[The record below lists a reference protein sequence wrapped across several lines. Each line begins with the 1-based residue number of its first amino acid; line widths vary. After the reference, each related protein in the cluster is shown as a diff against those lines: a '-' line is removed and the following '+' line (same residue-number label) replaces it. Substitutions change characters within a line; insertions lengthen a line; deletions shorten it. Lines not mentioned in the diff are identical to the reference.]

1 VRRPATACEQIDGT
15 GLDRWSG
22 TGVRR
27 LDHGLTAVL
36 VFVTIYYAIQNR
48 RMAQEMR
55 RAREALIR
63 PKLALDFHRLGPTAM
78 TLGVKNIGPGQPL
91 P

>member
-1 VRRPATACEQIDGT
+1 
-15 GLDRWSG
+15 
-22 TGVRR
+22 
-27 LDHGLTAVL
+27 
-36 VFVTIYYAIQNR
+36 VTIYYAIQNR

-78 TLGVKNIGPGQPL
+78 TLGVKNIGPGPAFAIDIKMVYEPITGTRCPRRDRGRATL
-91 P
+91 WR